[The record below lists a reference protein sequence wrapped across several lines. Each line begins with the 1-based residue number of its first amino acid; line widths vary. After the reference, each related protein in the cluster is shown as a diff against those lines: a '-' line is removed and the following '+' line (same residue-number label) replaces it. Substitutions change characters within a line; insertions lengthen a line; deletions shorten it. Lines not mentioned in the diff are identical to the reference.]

1 MNCIDVSQWQGVIDW
16 DAVKP
21 HIGGA
26 ILRAG
31 YGAGHPDKQFAR
43 NAAAC
48 NRLGIPC
55 GAYWFSYARTPAE
68 ARAEAEHLLAAV
80 KPYRMELPLCFDFE
94 YDSVSNAEKQ
104 GAAVT
109 KTLASEMVRA
119 FCGRIEEEGYWALN
133 YANPDF
139 LSRYYDA
146 DVQKRYGL
154 WLAQWTGKAP
164 ETDPTSS
171 VVADAAP
178 PSPQGEGSGGAH
190 LRLPL
195 EGKLSAEQTD
205 EVSARSAALP
215 VPPRPC
221 AVWQYSSSGSVPGI
235 EGRVD
240 MDFAYTD
247 FPAVMRA
254 RGLNRLGDGDAP
266 DRIADPLASPAGG
279 GGGSEASDGEG
290 ESGGEDETTPVGA
303 GVPDGPQVGNP
314 GNGGTSGGRPLQG
327 GGDAPAGDHAP
338 SPQAPAGYAGD
349 DGAVIYEFTRL
360 VSRGDADGA
369 ALALARR
376 LGLPPDEAV
385 TGLALARALLKFKE
399 NIQ

>member
-31 YGAGHPDKQFAR
+31 YGKGHPDGQFAR
-43 NAAAC
+43 NAAEC

-55 GAYWFSYARTPAE
+55 GAYWFSYAKTPAE
-68 ARAEAEHLLAAV
+68 ARAEAEHLLRAV
-80 KPYRMELPLCFDFE
+80 APYRMELPLCFDFE
-94 YDSVSNAEKQ
+94 YDSLSNAEKQ
-104 GAAVT
+104 GAAMT
-109 KTLASEMVRA
+109 KALASELVRA
-119 FCGRIEEEGYWALN
+119 FCGRIEAGGYWALN

-139 LSRYYDA
+139 LSRWYDE
-146 DVQKRYGL
+146 DIPQRYGL

-171 VVADAAP
+171 VAADAAP

-215 VPPRPC
+215 KAPRPC

-235 EGRVD
+235 KGRVD
-240 MDFAYTD
+240 MDVAYTD

-254 RGLNRLGDGDAP
+254 RGLNHLGDGDAP
-266 DRIADPLASPAGG
+266 PAGG
-279 GGGSEASDGEG
+279 
-290 ESGGEDETTPVGA
+290 
-303 GVPDGPQVGNP
+303 
-314 GNGGTSGGRPLQG
+314 
-327 GGDAPAGDHAP
+327 HAP

-349 DGAVIYEFTRL
+349 DGAVIYEFTQLAPRADP
-360 VSRGDADGA
+360 DAP

-376 LGLPPDEAV
+376 LGLAPEDAV

-399 NIQ
+399 NLQ